1 MVYSSIMNNSSP
13 TKKKELKCSMTG
25 EWIVFIQWNDT
36 VQEKTV
42 NSSKKKLYK
51 LTYLQNRNKLSKL
64 ENELMATGERG
75 GWRKG

>member
-1 MVYSSIMNNSSP
+1 MI
-13 TKKKELKCSMTG
+13 G

-42 NSSKKKLYK
+42 NYSKKKLYK
-51 LTYLQNRNKLSKL
+51 WTYLQNRNKLSKL
-64 ENELMATGERG
+64 ENELMVIGERG